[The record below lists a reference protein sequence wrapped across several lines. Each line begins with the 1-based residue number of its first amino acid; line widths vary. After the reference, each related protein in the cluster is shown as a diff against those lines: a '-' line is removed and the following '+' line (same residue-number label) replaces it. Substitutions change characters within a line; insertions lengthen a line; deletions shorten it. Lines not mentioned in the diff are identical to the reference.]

1 MQKITPENLIHITGI
16 YTIYDTTFKKDYY
29 FAGERHN
36 FWELIYIKNGKCGV
50 TADDTANILSEGQA
64 MLIAPDKFHK
74 NWTDSENA
82 DVMIFSFSATG
93 HILNSCTSGIYIFDE
108 SMKQIADL
116 LMLTG
121 KTWLKRSFDNALL
134 FEENK
139 NIPSGTSQIF
149 SNLLEIIVI
158 KMLEQTPMQQK
169 NTGTQL
175 FSDVI
180 NFMQEN
186 IKSNISLEDVAKEL
200 SVSKS
205 TLKQMFKKYT
215 GIGIKQY
222 FNDMKIE
229 YAKVL
234 LKEKYTAAEISELLS
249 YSSQNYFSTAFKKH
263 TGVSPMEY
271 KNEKK

>member
-1 MQKITPENLIHITGI
+1 MHRITPENLIHITGI
-16 YTIYDTTFKKDYY
+16 YTVYDAVFSEDYY
-29 FAGERHN
+29 FDGERHN
-36 FWELIYIKNGKCGV
+36 FWELIYVKKGKCGV
-50 TADDTANILSEGQA
+50 TADDTANILSSGQA

-74 NWTDSENA
+74 NWTDNENA
-82 DVMIFSFSATG
+82 EVMIFSFSATG
-93 HILNSCTSGIYIFDE
+93 HILNSCTSGIYIFSE
-108 SMKQIADL
+108 EMQQIASM
-116 LMLTG
+116 LMNTG
-121 KTWLKRSFDNALL
+121 KKWLKLSADDNIL

-149 SNLLEIIVI
+149 ADFLEILIL
-158 KMLEQTPMQQK
+158 KMLEQTPLKQK
-169 NTGTQL
+169 NTSTQL
-175 FSDVI
+175 FSDAV
-180 NFMQEN
+180 NYMQEN
-186 IKSNISLEDVAKEL
+186 ITQSISLEDVAKAL

-234 LKEKYTAAEISELLS
+234 LKEKHTASEVSAMLS

-263 TGVSPMEY
+263 TGVSPLEY
-271 KNEKK
+271 KQKGM